1 MYWLLY
7 DICSQQ
13 RRLRVVQLCK
23 DYGMRRI
30 QKSCFFGLMDSSR
43 SREFSREMSQIVK
56 TEDCVCMIPVNKD
69 MMNQV
74 KIWGSGQAEIDI
86 EDELLCFI

>member
-1 MYWLLY
+1 MA
-7 DICSQQ
+7 C
-13 RRLRVVQLCK
+13 
-23 DYGMRRI
+23 G
-30 QKSCFFGLMDSSR
+30 